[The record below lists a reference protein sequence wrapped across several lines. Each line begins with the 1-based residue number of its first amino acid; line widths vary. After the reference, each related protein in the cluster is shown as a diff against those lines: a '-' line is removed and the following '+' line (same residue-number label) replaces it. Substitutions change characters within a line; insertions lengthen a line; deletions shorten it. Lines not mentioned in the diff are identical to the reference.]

1 MKRSFGVQYF
11 LALALIWP
19 ASIVFSVLA
28 QNPPSA
34 DLILERADQNAVTGN
49 KIILSQMT
57 IHGRRDTRSIKS
69 KSWIQGNDKTFTEYL
84 EPPREKGIKMLKLGD
99 QLWTYSPD
107 TDRTISIS
115 GHMLRQSVMGSDLS
129 YEDMM
134 EDRELRKLYAARVTG
149 EETVLERPCWVLE
162 LTAKLEDVA
171 YYSRKVWVDKERYV
185 LLKEERYAKSG
196 KLLKTLDVKS
206 VTRVQNRWVQDVAV
220 FKDAL
225 KTGEGT
231 EFKIESIEFDVPI
244 PEALLS
250 KASLRK

>member
-1 MKRSFGVQYF
+1 MKRILPGMLLCSVIVIGP
-11 LALALIWP
+11 ALL
-19 ASIVFSVLA
+19 VLTA
-28 QNPPSA
+28 AEQTQPSA
-34 DLILERADQNAVTGN
+34 DAILEKADQNAVSGS

-57 IHGRRDTRSIKS
+57 IHGRRDSRSIKS
-69 KSWIQGNDKTFTEYL
+69 KSWIRGNDKAFTEYL

-107 TDRTISIS
+107 ADRIISIS

-134 EDRELRKLYAARVTG
+134 EDRELRKIYAAKVAG

-162 LTAKLEDVA
+162 LTAKEEDVA
-171 YYSRKVWVDKERYV
+171 YYSRKVWVDKERDV

-196 KLLKTLDVKS
+196 KLLKTLEVKN
-206 VTRVQNRWVQDVAV
+206 VIRVQNRWVQNVAV
-220 FKDAL
+220 FRDVL
-225 KTGEGT
+225 KTGLGT
-231 EFKIESIEFDVPI
+231 EFKIDSIEFDPPI
-244 PEALLS
+244 PEALFS

>member
-1 MKRSFGVQYF
+1 MKRAF
-11 LALALIWP
+11 LRTFLWSAIAVGPALLIH
-19 ASIVFSVLA
+19 AAAA
-28 QNPPSA
+28 QTKPSA
-34 DLILERADQNAVTGN
+34 DAILEKADRNAVAGS
-49 KIILSQMT
+49 KILLSEMT
-57 IHGRRDTRSIKS
+57 IHGRRDSRSIKS
-69 KSWIQGNDKTFTEYL
+69 KSWVEGKDKAYTEYL

-107 TDRTISIS
+107 TDRIISIS

-134 EDRELRKLYAARVTG
+134 EDRELRKIYAAKVAG

-162 LTAKLEDVA
+162 LTAKEEDVA
-171 YYSRKVWVDKERYV
+171 YYSRKVWVDKERDV

-196 KLLKTLDVKS
+196 KLLKSLEVKS
-206 VTRVQNRWVQDVAV
+206 VIRAQNRWVQNVAV

-225 KTGEGT
+225 KGGEGT
-231 EFKIESIEFDVPI
+231 EFKIESIEYDTPI
-244 PEALLS
+244 PATLFS